1 MRYNCVKLTDIFILF
16 NKGDIAIMI
25 SREEY
30 ENYVIIL
37 RGELVP
43 AMGCTEPIAIAYA
56 SSKAREILGEEV
68 RHIHVSCSGNIVK
81 NVKGVIVPNSG
92 GQKGIEAAAI
102 LGAVGGDSSRE
113 LEVISSTTD
122 EARALTRKL
131 VRENLCDVS
140 LAEDVPNLY
149 IEVTAEGESHTSTVK
164 IENSHTN
171 ITLIK
176 RDNNIILERL
186 PEKVSIKE
194 EVTSG
199 DKSMMTL
206 RGIIDF
212 ADTLEISDVEEI
224 FDRQTE
230 YNVRISQEGLDNKWG
245 ACIGKTMIETWGD
258 DVRTC
263 ACARAAAGSDAR
275 MSGCP
280 LPVIINSGSG
290 NQGIT
295 VTLPVVEYAERWR
308 ISRTKMYRA
317 LAVSNL
323 VSIYIKHYIG
333 SLSAF
338 CGAVSAASGA
348 GAGITY
354 MAGGD
359 YASIG
364 RTITNTLANVGGIVC
379 DGAKPSCAAKIAS
392 SVHAAI
398 LAHHMSMNDDEFRGG
413 EGFVEDDVER
423 TIKNMGYIGK
433 IGMKETDREIL
444 NVMTDMVDVD
454 SCL

>member
-1 MRYNCVKLTDIFILF
+1 
-16 NKGDIAIMI
+16 MI
-25 SREEY
+25 SQELY
-30 ENYVIIL
+30 DNYTAIL
-37 RGELVP
+37 REELVP

-56 SSKAREILGEEV
+56 SAKACSVLGTEAK
-68 RHIHVSCSGNIVK
+68 HLHVSCSGNIIK

-102 LGAVGGDSSRE
+102 LGAVGGDPDKE
-113 LEVISSTTD
+113 LEVIAGAD
-122 EARALTRKL
+122 DNARSLTRKL
-131 VRENLCDVS
+131 VREGMCDVV

-149 IEVTAEGESHTSTVK
+149 IEVEAEGDGHSASVRIENHHTEITRISRDGMLVYEHAPAEAESPSSSADRSKMKLCTILDYADSLK
-164 IENSHTN
+164 IE
-171 ITLIK
+171 
-176 RDNNIILERL
+176 
-186 PEKVSIKE
+186 
-194 EVTSG
+194 
-199 DKSMMTL
+199 
-206 RGIIDF
+206 
-212 ADTLEISDVEEI
+212 DVEEMLG
-224 FDRQTE
+224 RQIE
-230 YNVRISQEGLDNKWG
+230 YNSRISQEGLDNKWG
-245 ACIGKTMIETWGD
+245 ACVGKTIIEMWGNN
-258 DVRTC
+258 VRSC

-295 VTLPVVEYAERWR
+295 VTMPVVEYAEQWR
-308 ISRTKMYRA
+308 ISREKLYRC
-317 LAVSNL
+317 LVVSNL

-338 CGAVSAASGA
+338 CGAVSASAGA
-348 GAGITY
+348 GAAITY

-359 YASIG
+359 YASVG

-398 LAHHMSMNDDEFRGG
+398 LAHYMSMNDDEFRGG
-413 EGFVEDDVER
+413 EGFVEDDVEA

-433 IGMKETDREIL
+433 IGMKDTDKEIL
-444 NVMTDMVDVD
+444 NVMIDRVDVE

>member
-1 MRYNCVKLTDIFILF
+1 
-16 NKGDIAIMI
+16 MI
-25 SREEY
+25 SRGQY
-30 ENYVIIL
+30 ENYVSIL
-37 RGELVP
+37 RSELVP

-56 SSKAREILGEEV
+56 SAKAREVLGGDIK
-68 RHIHVSCSGNIVK
+68 HIHVSCSGNIIK

-92 GQKGIEAAAI
+92 GQKGIEAAAV
-102 LGAVGGDSSRE
+102 LGAVGGNPSRE
-113 LEVISSTTD
+113 LEVIADVTP
-122 EARALTRKL
+122 EARAETKRL
-131 VRENLCDVS
+131 VREKLCDVS

-149 IEVTAEGESHTSTVK
+149 IEVTAEGQEHKSLVR
-164 IENSHTN
+164 IENFHTN

-176 RDNNIILERL
+176 LDDRIISEKA
-186 PEKVSIKE
+186 PEKVNIS
-194 EVTSG
+194 SG
-199 DKSMMTL
+199 VEHSADKNMMTL
-206 RGIIDF
+206 KGIIDF
-212 ADTLEISDVEEI
+212 ADGLEVSDVEEI
-224 FDRQTE
+224 FERQID

-308 ISRTKMYRA
+308 ISRQKLYRA

-323 VSIYIKHYIG
+323 VSVYIKHYIG

-348 GAGITY
+348 GAAITY

-359 YASIG
+359 YASVG

-398 LAHHMSMNDDEFRGG
+398 LAHHMSMNDDQFRGG

-433 IGMKETDREIL
+433 VGMKETDREIL
-444 NVMTDMVDVD
+444 NVMIDKVDVD

>member
-1 MRYNCVKLTDIFILF
+1 MFP
-16 NKGDIAIMI
+16 
-25 SREEY
+25 REHY
-30 ENYVIIL
+30 ENYIAIL
-37 RGELVP
+37 KEELVP

-56 SSKAREILGEEV
+56 SAKAREVLGEEV
-68 RHIHVSCSGNIVK
+68 NHLHVSCSGNIVK

-102 LGAVGGDSSRE
+102 LGAVGGNASRE
-113 LEVISSTTD
+113 LEVIADTTD
-122 EARALTRKL
+122 NARAKTKKL
-131 VRENLCDVS
+131 LSENICDVS
-140 LAEDVPNLY
+140 LAEDAPNLY
-149 IEVTAEGESHTSTVK
+149 IEITAEGAEHKSLVR
-164 IENSHTN
+164 IENFHTN

-176 RDNNIILERL
+176 RDNEIIFENA
-186 PEKVSIKE
+186 PEKVKMNASKE
-194 EVTSG
+194 SSVN
-199 DKSMMTL
+199 KNLKNIMTL

-212 ADTLEISDVEEI
+212 ADNLEIPDVEEI
-224 FDRQTE
+224 FGRQVE
-230 YNVRISQEGLDNKWG
+230 YNTRISQEGLDNKWG
-245 ACIGKTMIETWGD
+245 ACVGKTIIETWGN
-258 DVRTC
+258 DVRSC

-280 LPVIINSGSG
+280 LPVVINSGSG

-308 ISRTKMYRA
+308 ISRAKMFRA

-323 VSIYIKHYIG
+323 VSVYIKHYIG

-348 GAGITY
+348 GAAITY

-413 EGFVEDDVER
+413 EGFVEDDVEQ

-444 NVMTDMVDVD
+444 NVMIDRVDVD

>member
-1 MRYNCVKLTDIFILF
+1 
-16 NKGDIAIMI
+16 MI
-25 SREEY
+25 SRELY
-30 ENYVIIL
+30 DNYIAIL
-37 RGELVP
+37 RDELVP

-56 SSKAREILGEEV
+56 SAKARAILDEKV
-68 RHIHVSCSGNIVK
+68 SSLHVSCSGNIIK

-102 LGAVGGDSSRE
+102 LGAVGGDETKE
-113 LEVISSTTD
+113 LEVIACSDD
-122 EARALTRKL
+122 EARKLTRKL
-131 VRENLCDVS
+131 VHEKFCDVT
-140 LAEDVPNLY
+140 LAEDVPNLF
-149 IEVTAEGESHTSTVK
+149 IEVEAEGNTHKASVRIENHHTSITRIIRDGKVLFESK
-164 IENSHTN
+164 PAEAEAQSQNNSGN
-171 ITLIK
+171 KNLMTLK
-176 RDNNIILERL
+176 NIIE
-186 PEKVSIKE
+186 
-194 EVTSG
+194 
-199 DKSMMTL
+199 
-206 RGIIDF
+206 F
-212 ADTLEISDVEEI
+212 ANCLDVDDVREI
-224 FDRQTE
+224 FDRQIE
-230 YNVRISQEGLDNKWG
+230 YNTRISQEGLDNKWG
-245 ACIGKTMIETWGD
+245 ACIGKTIIETWGN

-295 VTLPVVEYAERWR
+295 VTLPVITYAEQWL
-308 ISRTKMYRA
+308 ISREKLYRA

-323 VSIYIKHYIG
+323 VSIYIKHFIG

-348 GAGITY
+348 GAGITFL
-354 MAGGD
+354 AGGD
-359 YASIG
+359 YAGIG

-398 LAHHMSMNDDEFRGG
+398 LAHHMSMNDDEFIGG
-413 EGFVEDDVER
+413 EGFVEDDVEQ

-433 IGMKETDREIL
+433 IGMKETDKEIL
-444 NVMTDMVDVD
+444 NVMIDKVDVD

>member
-1 MRYNCVKLTDIFILF
+1 
-16 NKGDIAIMI
+16 MI
-25 SREEY
+25 SQEIY
-30 ENYVIIL
+30 NNYTAIL
-37 RGELVP
+37 REELVP

-56 SSKAREILGEEV
+56 SAKACSVLGEKFT
-68 RHIHVSCSGNIVK
+68 RLHVSCSGNIIK

-102 LGAVGGDSSRE
+102 LGAVGGNSERE
-113 LEVISSTTD
+113 LEVIAGTDD
-122 EARALTRKL
+122 EARALTRRL
-131 VRENLCDVS
+131 VREKVCEVS
-140 LAEDVPNLY
+140 LVEEVPNLY
-149 IEVTAEGESHTSTVK
+149 VEVEAKGQDHTARVRIEDSHTD
-164 IENSHTN
+164 
-171 ITLIK
+171 ITLIE
-176 RDNNIILERL
+176 RDGVTLYEHSPQKGDCPSHSADRSRMKLSTILSYADSLKVEDVREILERQ
-186 PEKVSIKE
+186 I
-194 EVTSG
+194 
-199 DKSMMTL
+199 
-206 RGIIDF
+206 
-212 ADTLEISDVEEI
+212 
-224 FDRQTE
+224 E

-308 ISRTKMYRA
+308 ISREKLYRC

-323 VSIYIKHYIG
+323 VSIYIKHFIG
-333 SLSAF
+333 ALSAF
-338 CGAVSAASGA
+338 CGAVSAGA
-348 GAGITY
+348 GAGAAITY

-359 YASIG
+359 YASVA

-379 DGAKPSCAAKIAS
+379 DGVKPSCAAKIAS
-392 SVHAAI
+392 SVHAAL

-413 EGFVEDDVER
+413 EGFVEDDVED
-423 TIKNMGYIGK
+423 TIRNMGYIGK
-433 IGMKETDREIL
+433 VGMKDTDREIL
-444 NVMTDMVDVD
+444 NVMIDRVDVE
-454 SCL
+454 SCM

>member
-1 MRYNCVKLTDIFILF
+1 
-16 NKGDIAIMI
+16 MI
-25 SREEY
+25 SHEQY
-30 ENYVIIL
+30 ENYVAIL
-37 RGELVP
+37 SEELVP

-56 SSKAREILGEEV
+56 SAKARETLGENV
-68 RHIHVSCSGNIVK
+68 KHLHVSCSGNIIK

-102 LGAVGGDSSRE
+102 LGAVGGDASRE
-113 LEVISSTTD
+113 LEVISGATD
-122 EARALTRKL
+122 EARELTREL
-131 VRENLCDVS
+131 VSKNFCDVS

-149 IEVTAEGESHTSTVK
+149 IEVTAESQNHKSLVR
-164 IENSHTN
+164 IENFHTN
-171 ITLIK
+171 ITLVK
-176 RDNNIILERL
+176 LDGKIISERS
-186 PEKVSIKE
+186 PEKVRVNSQS
-194 EVTSG
+194 TA

-206 RGIIDF
+206 RGIVEF
-212 ADTLEISDVEEI
+212 ADGLNVSDVEEI
-224 FDRQTE
+224 LSRQVE

-295 VTLPVVEYAERWR
+295 VTLPIVEFAERWR
-308 ISRTKMYRA
+308 ISRAKMFRA

-323 VSIYIKHYIG
+323 VSIYIKHFIG

-398 LAHHMSMNDDEFRGG
+398 LAHHMSMNYDEFRGG

-444 NVMTDMVDVD
+444 NVMIDKVDVD

>member
-1 MRYNCVKLTDIFILF
+1 
-16 NKGDIAIMI
+16 MI
-25 SREEY
+25 SHGEY
-30 ENYVIIL
+30 ENYVTIL
-37 RGELVP
+37 HGELVP

-102 LGAVGGDSSRE
+102 LGAVGGDSSKE
-113 LEVISSTTD
+113 LEVISSTT
-122 EARALTRKL
+122 EAARALTRKL

-149 IEVTAEGESHTSTVK
+149 IEVTAEGESHISTVR

-176 RDNNIILERL
+176 RDNQTIIERS
-186 PEKVSIKE
+186 PENLSVKE
-194 EVTSG
+194 EEDSSG

-206 RGIIDF
+206 QGIIDF
-212 ADTLEISDVEEI
+212 ADTLELSDVEEI

-230 YNVRISQEGLDNKWG
+230 YNIRISQEGLDNKWG

-308 ISRTKMYRA
+308 ISRAKMYRA

-348 GAGITY
+348 GAAITY

-413 EGFVEDDVER
+413 EGFVEDDVEE

-444 NVMTDMVDVD
+444 NVMTDKVDVD

>member
-1 MRYNCVKLTDIFILF
+1 
-16 NKGDIAIMI
+16 MI
-25 SREEY
+25 SHDQY
-30 ENYVIIL
+30 ENYIAIL
-37 RGELVP
+37 REELVP

-56 SSKAREILGEEV
+56 SAKARETLGENAA
-68 RHIHVSCSGNIVK
+68 HLHVSCSGNIIK

-102 LGAVGGDSSRE
+102 LGAVGGDASRE
-113 LEVISSTTD
+113 LEVISGAD
-122 EARALTRKL
+122 DDARALTRKL
-131 VRENLCDVS
+131 VRENFCDVS
-140 LAEDVPNLY
+140 LAEDVPNLF
-149 IEVTAEGESHTSTVK
+149 IEVTAESPNHKSLVR
-164 IENSHTN
+164 IENFHTN
-171 ITLIK
+171 ITLVK
-176 RDNNIILERL
+176 LDGKIICEHA
-186 PEKVSIKE
+186 PEKVRVDSQ
-194 EVTSG
+194 SSSA

-212 ADTLEISDVEEI
+212 ADGLNVADAEEI
-224 FDRQTE
+224 LARQVE

-295 VTLPVVEYAERWR
+295 VTLPIVEFAERWR
-308 ISRTKMYRA
+308 ISRAKMFRA

-323 VSIYIKHYIG
+323 VSIYIKHFIG

-398 LAHHMSMNDDEFRGG
+398 LAHHMSMNYDEFRGG

-444 NVMTDMVDVD
+444 NVMIDKVDVD

>member
-1 MRYNCVKLTDIFILF
+1 MLSQDQYNSYIKIL
-16 NKGDIAIMI
+16 K
-25 SREEY
+25 E
-30 ENYVIIL
+30 
-37 RGELVP
+37 ELVP

-56 SSKAREILGEEV
+56 AAKAAEVLAEKIL
-68 RHIHVSCSGNIVK
+68 RLHVSCSGNIVK

-102 LGAVGGDSSRE
+102 LGAVGGDPSKE
-113 LEVISSTTD
+113 LEVISNATD
-122 EARALTRKL
+122 EARAVTRDL
-131 VRENLCDVS
+131 VRKNICTVS

-149 IEVTAEGESHTSTVK
+149 IEVTAEGENHKSTVK
-164 IENSHTN
+164 IENFHTN

-176 RDNNIILERL
+176 RDDEILVERP
-186 PEKVSIKE
+186 PEKVSVKTQSSADRN
-194 EVTSG
+194 V
-199 DKSMMTL
+199 MTL
-206 RGIIDF
+206 KGIIDF
-212 ADTLEISDVEEI
+212 ADTLKISDVEEI
-224 FDRQTE
+224 FDRQVD

-245 ACIGKTMIETWGD
+245 ACIGKTIIETWGN
-258 DVRTC
+258 DVRSC

-280 LPVIINSGSG
+280 LPVVINSGSG

-295 VTLPVVEYAERWR
+295 VTLPVVEYAEKWR
-308 ISRTKMYRA
+308 ISREKMYRA

-323 VSIYIKHYIG
+323 VSLYIKHYIG

-348 GAGITY
+348 GAAITY

-359 YASIG
+359 YASVG

-398 LAHHMSMNDDEFRGG
+398 LAHHMSMNHEQFMGG
-413 EGFVEDDVER
+413 EGFVEEDVER

-444 NVMTDMVDVD
+444 NVMIDRVDVD